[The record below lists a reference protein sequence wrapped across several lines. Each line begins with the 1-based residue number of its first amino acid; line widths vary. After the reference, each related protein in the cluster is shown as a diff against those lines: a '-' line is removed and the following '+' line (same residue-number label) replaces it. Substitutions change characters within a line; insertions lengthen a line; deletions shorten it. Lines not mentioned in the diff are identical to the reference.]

1 MDINAISKKIKE
13 YAEGRDY
20 VTDREIFSLAKECLP
35 NFNSSFKNILISM
48 LMGEGVIYSY
58 NLHIY
63 KIYGKRNEFIP
74 YQDIDVERRL
84 IKYLGDKQIKISYF
98 VSSLFNSLSS
108 LQSMKTY
115 LFVGAESYAINY
127 LLDKIEKDNKKV
139 IASTDLAKLRKL
151 FPGIELGFDYVL
163 KTINED
169 TPLFKKRND
178 IFCYPKLETLLVDLV
193 TDKLLLD
200 LYSSEIE
207 NIYINAFKKYAI
219 KINRLLRYADK
230 KGAKEKIFKF
240 IQYIDFN
247 IERGKKA
254 GVLSNV

>member
-1 MDINAISKKIKE
+1 MDINAISNKIKK

-20 VTDREIFSLAKECLP
+20 VTDKEIFSLAKECYP
-35 NFNSSFKNILISM
+35 NFNSSFKNILIST
-48 LMGEGVIYSY
+48 LMDEGVIYSY

-74 YQDIDVERRL
+74 YQDKDTEKRL

-98 VSSLFNSLSS
+98 ASSLFNSLSS

-115 LFVGAESYAINY
+115 LFVGVESYAINY

-139 IASTDLAKLRKL
+139 IASTDLAKIRKL
-151 FPGIELGFDYVL
+151 FSGIELGFDYVL
-163 KTINED
+163 KTINVD
-169 TPLFKKRND
+169 TPLFKKRDD

-193 TDKLLLD
+193 TDKLLSD

-219 KINRLLRYADK
+219 KINRLLRYASK
-230 KGAKEKIFKF
+230 KGVKEKI
-240 IQYIDFN
+240 IELLEYIDFN
-247 IERGKKA
+247 IERGEF
-254 GVLSNV
+254 NYD

>member
-1 MDINAISKKIKE
+1 M
-13 YAEGRDY
+13 
-20 VTDREIFSLAKECLP
+20 
-35 NFNSSFKNILISM
+35 
-48 LMGEGVIYSY
+48 
-58 NLHIY
+58 
-63 KIYGKRNEFIP
+63 
-74 YQDIDVERRL
+74 
-84 IKYLGDKQIKISYF
+84 
-98 VSSLFNSLSS
+98 
-108 LQSMKTY
+108 
-115 LFVGAESYAINY
+115 
-127 LLDKIEKDNKKV
+127 LDKIEKDNKKV

-230 KGAKEKIFKF
+230 KGAKEKIIKLL
-240 IQYIDFN
+240 QYIDFN